1 MSDHE
6 QPAEDQHEEAVQE
19 ALAEHRAQ
27 VDQVLPSG
35 DPDKIK
41 HLYVD
46 LGDMLN
52 RAVEGDSEAIPQLSF
67 PEIGPVLGRLAADL
81 GPRVL
86 DAGCGPNPIF
96 SIMLAP
102 SRFMISLD
110 ISWSIVRL
118 GVQRAKAAGLVVHG
132 VVGDLEAL
140 PFRNG
145 SFDGSVCEDTIEH
158 LPNDRKGASELA
170 RVLRP
175 GGRVILGT
183 PNRIRLDVLS
193 ERWRDRRAGRR
204 KPASAY
210 YAATSHLREYTWG
223 SLERLVRPFFKIR
236 GRATVGWTG
245 GPRSR
250 LASQLVQ
257 KGPLRRL
264 GRMILLDLEKP
275 TGR

>member
-1 MSDHE
+1 MSDQK
-6 QPAEDQHEEAVQE
+6 QPADDQHEEAVQE

-102 SRFMISLD
+102 SRFMVSLD

-118 GVQRAKAAGLVVHG
+118 GVQRAKAVGVTVHG

-140 PFRNG
+140 PFRDG

-183 PNRIRLDVLS
+183 PNRVRLDVLTA
-193 ERWRDRRAGRR
+193 RWRDRRAGTR
-204 KPASAY
+204 KPPSAY
-210 YAATSHLREYTWG
+210 YAATSHLREYTWR
-223 SLERLVRPFFKIR
+223 SLEKLVRPFFNIR

-250 LASQLVQ
+250 LASRLVQ
-257 KGPLRRL
+257 SGPLRRL
-264 GRMILLDLEKP
+264 GRMILLDLDKP
-275 TGR
+275 KR